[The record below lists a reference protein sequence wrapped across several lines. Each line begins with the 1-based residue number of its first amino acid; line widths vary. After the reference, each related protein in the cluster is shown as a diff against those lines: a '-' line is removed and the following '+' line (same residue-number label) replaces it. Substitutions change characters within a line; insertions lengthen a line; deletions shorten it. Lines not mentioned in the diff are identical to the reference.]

1 MKLKDYEK
9 STFIRAPQKVGLN
22 EGVGDSRIFRDLEY
36 AFCLQHIKRN
46 SKVLDIGSSQPWFL
60 LELMKRGCDVTTIDI
75 DEKAL
80 SRHKELGI
88 NHEVANLVDLPF
100 IDNSFSLILCISTI
114 EHVFDDEDIRGMK
127 EFLRLAP
134 SLIMILP
141 FGKADNW
148 VNRNKNKERRYD
160 ESLLI
165 ERILPGWKIKRR
177 TQIAVWDFNI
187 EDWISENCFHLI
199 RSRGFNR

>member
-1 MKLKDYEK
+1 MKLKDYEI
-9 STFIRAPQKVGLN
+9 STFIRAPKKVVLN
-22 EGVGDSRIFRDLEY
+22 EVVGDSRVFRDLEY

-46 SKVLDIGSSQPWFL
+46 SKVLDIGSSQSWFL
-60 LELMKRGCDVTTIDI
+60 LELMNRGCDVTTIDI

-88 NHEVANLVDLPF
+88 NNRVADLVELPF
-100 IDNSFSLILCISTI
+100 KDNSFSIILCISTI
-114 EHVFDDEDIRGMK
+114 EHVFDDEDIRGMR
-127 EFLRLAP
+127 EFFRLAT
-134 SLIMILP
+134 SLIMVLP

-160 ESLLI
+160 ESLFN
-165 ERILPGWKIKRR
+165 ERILPGWTVKRR

-187 EDWISENCFHLI
+187 EAWISENCFYLI
-199 RSRGFNR
+199 RKLM